1 MTAGTAAQAWR
12 SCAAA
17 ATDKTLH
24 RIEWKGAEDLS
35 ALSDTSVWFRFHL
48 SDGELYAFWV
58 SPDLSGAS
66 YGYVAGGGPGF
77 TSNRDTV
84 GRK

>member
-1 MTAGTAAQAWR
+1 MAPFTVGNCIAVTA
-12 SCAAA
+12 
-17 ATDKTLH
+17 DETLH
-24 RIEWKGAEDLS
+24 RVEWKGATDLS
-35 ALSDTSVWFRFHL
+35 TLSDTPVRFRFHL
-48 SDGELYAFWV
+48 ANGELYSFWV